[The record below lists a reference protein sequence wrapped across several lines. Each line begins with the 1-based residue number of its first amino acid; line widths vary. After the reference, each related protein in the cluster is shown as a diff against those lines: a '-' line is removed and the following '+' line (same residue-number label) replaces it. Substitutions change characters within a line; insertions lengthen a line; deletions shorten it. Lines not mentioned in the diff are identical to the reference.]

1 MIVLTVFV
9 GCTRQLTEKNETSSE
24 NLQSIFDHEELKIH
38 IVQDGGWD
46 TDFTT
51 VFNPKNQ
58 ITTINILVKGSFDS
72 LERHDYVGT
81 LTKLMKKYLSGF
93 KFLDTQEENGP
104 CYNPDCVRIMLFP
117 LKNWTS
123 YAAFLKL

>member
-72 LERHDYVGT
+72 LERHDYVGNPYQT
-81 LTKLMKKYLSGF
+81 Y
-93 KFLDTQEENGP
+93 EEIP
-104 CYNPDCVRIMLFP
+104 VRIQVSRYSRGEWSVLQSR
-117 LKNWTS
+117 LCKDNALS
-123 YAAFLKL
+123 A